1 MKKYFLLLGLIFSMT
16 FLCNAQNATIDFDLS
31 YGNSYAE
38 FTGTAAD
45 TFGIA
50 DSTYTFTVQK
60 RTLGNLQPYVYLNLD
75 SVGGTSNSV
84 VITLSSKVFEEESYT
99 LRESITW
106 TTGADTAFSFESD
119 TAHHSQIW
127 QLGLTGQ
134 DNTFKIGVD
143 NFNIHFV
150 EEDN

>member
-1 MKKYFLLLGLIFSMT
+1 MKKYFLLLVISLSFI
-16 FLCNAQNATIDFDLS
+16 LCSNAQNAALDYDLS

-50 DSTYTFTVQK
+50 DSTYTFTIQK

-75 SVGGTSNSV
+75 SVGGTSNNV
-84 VITLSSKVFEEESYT
+84 VITLSSKVFEEEDYT

-106 TTGADTAFSFESD
+106 TTGADTAFKFESD
-119 TAHHSQIW
+119 SAHHSQIW